1 MRITYDPLAD
11 AVSITIKKGKVSKT
25 KEIGK
30 DTLLDLDKK
39 GEPLY
44 LEILD
49 ARKNFRKNQKELSKV
64 EFVPVKYTKRELA
77 SLIAK

>member
-1 MRITYDPLAD
+1 MRIIYDPLAD
-11 AVSITIKKGKVSKT
+11 AVSITIKKGRVAKT
-25 KEIGK
+25 KEIGQ

-39 GEPLY
+39 GNPLY

-49 ARKNFRKNQKELSKV
+49 ASRHFHKNKKELGKF
-64 EFVPVKYTKRELA
+64 EFTPIKYSKREIA

>member
-11 AVSITIKKGKVSKT
+11 AVSITIKKGKVAKT
-25 KEIGK
+25 KEIGQ

-39 GEPLY
+39 GNPLY

-49 ARKNFRKNQKELSKV
+49 ASRHFKRNKRDLGKM
-64 EFVPVKYTKRELA
+64 EFVPVKYSKREIA